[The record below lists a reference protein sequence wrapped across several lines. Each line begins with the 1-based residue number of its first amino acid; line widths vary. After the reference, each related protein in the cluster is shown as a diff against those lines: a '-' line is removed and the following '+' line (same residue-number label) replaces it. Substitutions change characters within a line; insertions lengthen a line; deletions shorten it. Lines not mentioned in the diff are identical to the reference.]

1 MKENKPKENK
11 PENNDSNLEEIES
24 ANFFRFE
31 NLGDTVQGVLKD
43 VQKSKQFGFGIYTLE
58 QDDGSPVRIHGSS
71 DLDDKMML
79 LENGQWVKITY
90 YDQKQQAKG
99 IMKLFRVQKRKTLK

>member
-1 MKENKPKENK
+1 MVQKQNKPVQEAKE
-11 PENNDSNLEEIES
+11 EDLEEIES

-31 NLGDTVQGVLKD
+31 NVGDTVSGVLKD
-43 VQKSKQFGFGIYTLE
+43 VQKSKQYGFGIYTLE

-79 LENGQWVKITY
+79 VENGTWVKITY
-90 YDQKQQAKG
+90 FDQKSQAKG
-99 IMKLFRVQKRKTLK
+99 MMKLFKVQKRKQN